1 MEYNAARFAGLL
13 PTSAT
18 PISNRKEVPV
28 MPAYVIATIEVTD
41 PALFDTYRAQV
52 PATIDKFGD
61 KYLVRG
67 GAVEVVEDDQ
77 PNRRTV
83 VLEFENLE
91 KARGWYYSDEY
102 AGPKELRIQSTISNV
117 AIVEGI

>member
-1 MEYNAARFAGLL
+1 
-13 PTSAT
+13 
-18 PISNRKEVPV
+18 

-52 PATIDKFGD
+52 PATIDKFGG

-67 GAVEVVEDDQ
+67 GAVEVVEGDQ

>member
-1 MEYNAARFAGLL
+1 
-13 PTSAT
+13 
-18 PISNRKEVPV
+18 

-52 PATIDKFGD
+52 PATIDKFGG

-67 GAVEVVEDDQ
+67 GEVEVVEGDQ
-77 PNRRTV
+77 PTRRTV

-91 KARGWYYSDEY
+91 RARGWYYSDEY

-117 AIVEGI
+117 AIVEGV